1 MDYPN
6 TGLLLT
12 NNFKNKE
19 TAPDMTGDI
28 KFERDYLI
36 AMLDS
41 SEGEEVV
48 IKLGAWLKKDK
59 KGNRMVSLKVDSNSK
74 PVMAQQKDPWDD

>member
-6 TGLLLT
+6 SGLLLT
-12 NNFKNKE
+12 NTRKVKD
-19 TAPDMTGDI
+19 TAPDMTGNI

-36 AMLDS
+36 SVLDG

-48 IKLGAWLKKDK
+48 IKLSAWLKKDK
-59 KGNRMVSLKVDSNSK
+59 AGNRMVSLKVDSSVK
-74 PVMAQQKDPWDD
+74 PVQVKDPWDD

>member
-6 TGLLLT
+6 SGLLLT
-12 NNFKNKE
+12 NTRKVKD

-36 AMLDS
+36 SMLDG

-48 IKLGAWLKKDK
+48 IKLSAWLKKDK
-59 KGNRMVSLKVDSNSK
+59 AGNRMVSLKVDNSVK
-74 PVMAQQKDPWDD
+74 PVQVKDPWDD

>member
-12 NNFKNKE
+12 NTRK
-19 TAPDMTGDI
+19 TADKQPDMTGDI
-28 KFERDYLI
+28 KLERDFLLDLI
-36 AMLDS
+36 EKSDD
-41 SEGEEVV
+41 VIV

-59 KGNRMVSLKVDSNSK
+59 NGNRMVSLKADSNEQPKQST
-74 PVMAQQKDPWDD
+74 QKDPWDD

>member
-12 NNFKNKE
+12 NTRK
-19 TAPDMTGDI
+19 TADKQPDMTGDI
-28 KFERDYLI
+28 KLERDFLLDLI
-36 AMLDS
+36 ENSDD
-41 SEGEEVV
+41 VIV

-59 KGNRMVSLKVDSNSK
+59 NGNRMVSLKADSNEQPKQST
-74 PVMAQQKDPWDD
+74 QKDPWDD

>member
-12 NNFKNKE
+12 NTRKIKD

-36 AMLDS
+36 SILEA
-41 SEGEEVV
+41 SEDEAVV
-48 IKLGAWLKKDK
+48 VKLGAWLKKDK
-59 KGNRMVSLKVDSNSK
+59 NGNRMVSLKVDSSVK
-74 PVMAQQKDPWDD
+74 PVQAKDPWDD

>member
-6 TGLLLT
+6 SGLLLT
-12 NNFKNKE
+12 NTRKVKD

-36 AMLDS
+36 SMLDG

-48 IKLGAWLKKDK
+48 IKLSAWLKKDK
-59 KGNRMVSLKVDSNSK
+59 AGNRMVSLKVDNSVK
-74 PVMAQQKDPWDD
+74 PVQVQDPWDD

>member
-6 TGLLLT
+6 SGLLLT
-12 NNFKNKE
+12 NTRKVKD

-36 AMLDS
+36 SVLDG

-48 IKLGAWLKKDK
+48 IKLSAWLKKDK
-59 KGNRMVSLKVDSNSK
+59 VGNRMVSLKVDNSVK
-74 PVMAQQKDPWDD
+74 PVQVKDPWDD